1 MPGNAYSSAYRS
13 KITIL
18 LDEKIIYKNMSN
30 LLKISSLVKISSDVI
45 VTILN
50 GNKKVISAI
59 TQQFF
64 VRGYFW
70 NFPF

>member
-1 MPGNAYSSAYRS
+1 
-13 KITIL
+13 
-18 LDEKIIYKNMSN
+18 MSN
-30 LLKISSLVKISSDVI
+30 LLKISSLVKISLDVI